1 MVVIILNFRIV
12 LQIVIFSRDV
22 IMVEGT
28 YVTVVTVQVFC
39 NGYFLG
45 RLLEWVSNLLSFIFK
60 HWNPPTTQ
68 IFNECIVASFMTC
81 ILAFRKWIRICK
93 SWKTIWH
100 FPFWISAC
108 WRAWAARCPL
118 CPGGWSRRWCR
129 TRCTSCSSSSRPR
142 RPARRPWCRSAAA
155 RGWSARTGESLK
167 LGGGYVI
174 LLPLWTVAYLNF
186 DIDAAITAFL

>member
-1 MVVIILNFRIV
+1 
-12 LQIVIFSRDV
+12 
-22 IMVEGT
+22 
-28 YVTVVTVQVFC
+28 
-39 NGYFLG
+39 
-45 RLLEWVSNLLSFIFK
+45 
-60 HWNPPTTQ
+60 
-68 IFNECIVASFMTC
+68 MTC

-108 WRAWAARCPL
+108 WRAWAPRCPL

-167 LGGGYVI
+167 LGGGLCYFI
-174 LLPLWTVAYLNF
+174 ASFATK
-186 DIDAAITAFL
+186 AFLSGRRGREGRYNGLIFEESHYYGYQGFWQAATMAIIEDFSSQKDWCKIKETSSRNEIYC